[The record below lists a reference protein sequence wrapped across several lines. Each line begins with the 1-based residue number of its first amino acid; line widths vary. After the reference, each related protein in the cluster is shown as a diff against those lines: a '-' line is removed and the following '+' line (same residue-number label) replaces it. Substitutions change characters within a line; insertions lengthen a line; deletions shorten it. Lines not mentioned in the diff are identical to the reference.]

1 MKVNPLLKLL
11 LLTLAA
17 MGLRA
22 SAAAEV
28 PPAAALAQLAEGNAR
43 FVANSSV
50 HPRGTG
56 TRREETAAVQRP
68 FAIILGCA
76 DSRTGPEL
84 IFDQGLGDLF
94 VVRLAGNIAD
104 EAVLGSI
111 EFAVAQLGAQLI
123 VVLGHER
130 CGAVAAAVQGGG
142 APGHIGALV
151 AAIQPAVKTAS
162 GEPGDLLENAIREN
176 VLAQVQK
183 LKTASPILQ
192 PMLQAGSLQVAG
204 ARYDLKTGRVTFY
217 Q

>member
-1 MKVNPLLKLL
+1 MKKNPLSNLL
-11 LLTLAA
+11 ITLAA
-17 MGLRA
+17 TALLA

-28 PPAAALAQLAEGNAR
+28 PPAAALAQLTAGNAR
-43 FVANSSV
+43 FVANASA
-50 HPRGTG
+50 HPHLSGA
-56 TRREETAAVQRP
+56 RREETATAQKP
-68 FAIILGCA
+68 FAVILGCA

-84 IFDQGLGDLF
+84 VFDQGIGDLF

-104 EAVLGSI
+104 EAALGSI
-111 EFAVAQLGAQLI
+111 EFAVAKLGARLI
-123 VVLGHER
+123 VVLGHEK
-130 CGAVAAAVQGGG
+130 CGAVAAALQGGE

-151 AAIQPAVKTAS
+151 AAIQPSVKTAS
-162 GEPGDLLENAIREN
+162 GEAADLLENAIREN

-192 PMLQAGSLQVAG
+192 PMLKDGSLQIVG